1 MFMLNKKNLII
12 FLCILKCLFVYA
24 DLNKLDLVDNLYAHE
39 DFYIN
44 KNGKQNRY
52 RIQMHFPRYSYY
64 VDSKT
69 CKYVECF
76 PNYEMG
82 IALMQVNKFPIL
94 DFENGNEKNYIS
106 VMGNVLYI
114 FPDIIMKT
122 ENLKDVFSIKGT
134 TREGGFI
141 CNCFVSYWEIH
152 ENGLLLDIIYED
164 RPISVY
170 LVLKDGKYYE
180 AENADNLGVLRQK
193 YSASDFFYDYFTG
206 TFRYKFTYDGCS
218 IYKLNGSK
226 IISELVDEITFYNP
240 TKTGIEFITP
250 YGCGFFDFETE
261 SVSLVPKE
269 KYLGKEFTY
278 VFLLD
283 DHDFKGGK
291 ARKIITEADLNPPDI
306 KVLLEDKDIRK

>member
-1 MFMLNKKNLII
+1 MFMLNKK
-12 FLCILKCLFVYA
+12 FILTFICLLTSLFMYA
-24 DLNKLDLVDNLYAHE
+24 ESNKLNIYDSMRSHE

-64 VDSKT
+64 VDSKL
-69 CKYVECF
+69 CDYVECF
-76 PNYEMG
+76 PNFEMG
-82 IALMQVNKFPIL
+82 IAFRNVNNYSVL
-94 DFENGNEKNYIS
+94 NTENNDNKKYSIIKGNT
-106 VMGNVLYI
+106 LYI
-114 FPDIIMKT
+114 FPDIIMKS
-122 ENLKDVFSIKGT
+122 ENLKNVFSIKGT
-134 TREGGFI
+134 AREGGYIFI
-141 CNCFVSYWEIH
+141 CIVSYWEIY
-152 ENGLLLDIIYED
+152 EKGLFLDIIYEKQPV
-164 RPISVY
+164 RVY
-170 LVLKDGKYYE
+170 LELKDGKYYE
-180 AENADNLGVLRQK
+180 TENVDKFGSLRK
-193 YSASDFFYDYFTG
+193 SYTASDFFYDYFKEN
-206 TFRYKFTYDGCS
+206 FRYKFTFDGCS
-218 IYKLNGSK
+218 IYKLSGSK

-261 SVSLVPKE
+261 SVSLFPKE